1 MANRADITIK
11 EVGTVLAVL
20 ALYVLVLLTPLH
32 QAAGLQRDLS
42 AMGFETVASWSVC
55 EGLAQDEA
63 GNPLGLP
70 TVKCPAASLDKTG
83 LANSLPPVLRIE
95 PPGLS
100 DIIAYADAGDSHRL
114 RLPDHFGQSRAPPV
128 PV

>member
-1 MANRADITIK
+1 MANRADITMK
-11 EVGTVLAVL
+11 EFGTLFALL

-42 AMGFETVASWSVC
+42 GFGFETVASWSVC
-55 EGLAQDEA
+55 ESLAADDN
-63 GNPLGLP
+63 GDPLAAPSL
-70 TVKCPAASLDKTG
+70 KCPAASLGK
-83 LANSLPPVLRIE
+83 ASLSGPVPPMLLIE

-100 DIIAYADAGDSHRL
+100 DILTYADAGDSHAL
-114 RLPDHFGQSRAPPV
+114 RRPDHVGQSRAPPV